1 MEKSI
6 NQQLADAMSQVAEN
20 LNKAAAI
27 PNAQNL
33 HGQGGL
39 LAGQGIDRNVIT
51 AMIRPQGIGSVL
63 PLIPSVYENPT
74 FATILGIMEDSADRP
89 EEPCADAPAGY
100 MKGAELTAA
109 FGLVRK
115 DTRTIDIYK
124 TMLLKN
130 RGDMTDLMLRGRLLG
145 DSNVAPSGISESGA
159 IEIMTKSEMVNA
171 AVRAERTLSRDF
183 WQGTGVMP
191 QFRGLDTLIATGLVD
206 WRTGALA
213 PALDSDVKDFESENI
228 DGGSKDIVEYLSAM
242 EFYLR
247 SNAQN
252 MGLDPVDW
260 VLVMRPELWFELSA
274 VWPCKYLTSRCDVT
288 GSDVA
293 VVLNDNVNVAT
304 RDAMRNGKYIDING
318 NRYPVIV
325 DTGINETTVT
335 GSGEYTSSIY
345 FVPLTINGNMPVTYR
360 EYLDY
365 RAASTDIGLLRG
377 TESFWTD
384 DGVYGWAIT
393 DEKGW
398 CYQLHLR
405 SEQRIIL
412 RTPQLAGKIQNVMY
426 SPLQHIRTPY
436 PGDAYFL
443 DGGVS
448 MRSSD
453 TIYWTQRQD

>member
-145 DSNVAPSGISESGA
+145 DSNVSPSGISESGA

-365 RAASTDIGLLRG
+365 RAASTDLGLLRG

-436 PGDAYFL
+436 PGDTYFL

-453 TIYWTQRQD
+453 TIYWTAQ

>member
-6 NQQLADAMSQVAEN
+6 NQQLADAMSQVADN
-20 LNKAAAI
+20 LNKASAI
-27 PNAQNL
+27 PNATLL

-39 LAGQGIDRNVIT
+39 LSGQGIDRNVIT
-51 AMIRPQGIGSVL
+51 AMMRPYGIGPVL

-74 FATILGIMEDSADRP
+74 FATILGIMEDSAERP

-109 FGLVRK
+109 FGLIRK
-115 DTRTIDIYK
+115 DTRSMDIYK

-145 DSNVAPSGISESGA
+145 DTNLSPAGISDSDA

-171 AVRAERTLSRDF
+171 AVRAERTLSRDI
-183 WQGTGVMP
+183 WQGTGAAP
-191 QFRGLDTLIATGLVD
+191 QFRGLDNLIATGLVD
-206 WRTGALA
+206 WRTGSLA
-213 PALDSDVKDFESENI
+213 PALDSDVKDFGSENI

-247 SNAQN
+247 SNAQG
-252 MGLDPVDW
+252 MGLDPVNW

-288 GSDVA
+288 GTASGA

-318 NRYPVIV
+318 NRYPVIT
-325 DTGINETTVT
+325 DTGINETTVP

-345 FVPLTINGNMPVTYR
+345 FVPLTINGSMPVTYR

-365 RAASTDIGLLRG
+365 RAADSNVRLLRG

-384 DGVYGWAIT
+384 DGVYGWGIT
-393 DEKGW
+393 DEKAW

-405 SEQRIIL
+405 TEQRIIL
-412 RTPQLAGKIQNVMY
+412 RTPQLAGKIQNVLY
-426 SPLQHIRTPY
+426 SPLQHIRSPY
-436 PGDAYFL
+436 PGDTYFL

-448 MRSSD
+448 MRTGD
-453 TIYWTQRQD
+453 TINWTAQ

>member
-145 DSNVAPSGISESGA
+145 DSNVSPSGISESGA

-171 AVRAERTLSRDF
+171 AVRAERTLSRDI

-365 RAASTDIGLLRG
+365 RAASTDLGLLRG

-436 PGDAYFL
+436 PGDTYFL

-453 TIYWTQRQD
+453 TIYWAAQ

>member
-1 MEKSI
+1 MEKTI

-27 PNAQNL
+27 PNAIPL

-74 FATILGIMEDSADRP
+74 FATILGIMENSSDRP
-89 EEPCADAPAGY
+89 EQPCADAPAGY

-115 DTRTIDIYK
+115 DTATIDIYK

-130 RGDMTDLMLRGRLLG
+130 RGDMTDLILRGRLLG
-145 DSNVAPSGISESGA
+145 DSNLTPAGINESGA

-171 AVRAERTLSRDF
+171 AARAERTLSQDI
-183 WQGTGVMP
+183 WQGTGIMP

-213 PALDSDVKDFESENI
+213 PALDSDVKDFGSENI
-228 DGGSKDIVEYLSAM
+228 DGGTKDIVEYLSAM

-247 SNAQN
+247 SNAQG
-252 MGLDPVDW
+252 MGLDPVNW

-288 GSDVA
+288 GTASGA

-345 FVPLTINGNMPVTYR
+345 FVPLAINGSMPVTYR

-365 RAASTDIGLLRG
+365 RAASTDLGLLGG

-426 SPLQHIRTPY
+426 SPLQHIRSPY

-453 TIYWTQRQD
+453 SIYWTAQ

>member
-1 MEKSI
+1 MEKTI

-27 PNAQNL
+27 PNAIPL

-74 FATILGIMEDSADRP
+74 FATILGIMENSSDRP
-89 EEPCADAPAGY
+89 EQPCADAPAGY

-115 DTRTIDIYK
+115 DTATIDIYK

-130 RGDMTDLMLRGRLLG
+130 RGDMTDLILRGRLLG
-145 DSNVAPSGISESGA
+145 DSNLTPAGINESGA

-171 AVRAERTLSRDF
+171 AARAERTLSQDI
-183 WQGTGVMP
+183 WQGTGIMP

-213 PALDSDVKDFESENI
+213 PALDSDVKDFGSENI
-228 DGGSKDIVEYLSAM
+228 DGGTKDIVEYLSAM

-247 SNAQN
+247 SNAQG
-252 MGLDPVDW
+252 MGLDPVNW

-288 GSDVA
+288 GTASGA

-318 NRYPVIV
+318 NRYPVIT
-325 DTGINETTVT
+325 DTGILESTVA

-365 RAASTDIGLLRG
+365 RAASTDLGLLRG

-436 PGDAYFL
+436 PGDTYFL

-453 TIYWTQRQD
+453 TIYWTAQ